1 MRRRKFLKFG
11 AGAALAGTAGPP
23 GAPAL
28 AAAGTWPTRPVKVV
42 VPFAAGG
49 WHRLDGPPMVREAQP
64 DLRLA
69 IRDRESW
76 RRQRHHRHGGSG
88 PIGD

>member
-69 IRDRESW
+69 RISHTRRD
-76 RRQRHHRHGGSG
+76 GYTIASG
-88 PIGD
+88 YVALSN